1 MCNYAITSIT
11 FCSRNSIVLKKL
23 HEKIWE
29 CYFIVPHHNLLRDLL
44 HCHNYSTEEQEEL
57 ANRTDHISHCD
68 KFIMEKGSVSF
79 FSCEITCAWQG
90 NLAPFLSLLKTIY
103 NNEIRMSFSSEEP
116 GNEEYIVKD
125 ETGVFYPDKFKVD
138 WCYQNN
144 YEIKYFS
151 DFFQVVDY
159 LHAIFPDADLSYYDS
174 MEELERQVTLAYQE
188 KDDNYFLYINR
199 FSEYV
204 QSIHLTNKEA
214 A

>member
-1 MCNYAITSIT
+1 
-11 FCSRNSIVLKKL
+11 
-23 HEKIWE
+23 
-29 CYFIVPHHNLLRDLL
+29 
-44 HCHNYSTEEQEEL
+44 
-57 ANRTDHISHCD
+57 
-68 KFIMEKGSVSF
+68 
-79 FSCEITCAWQG
+79 
-90 NLAPFLSLLKTIY
+90 
-103 NNEIRMSFSSEEP
+103 MSFSSEEP

-174 MEELERQVTLAYQE
+174 MEEIERQVTLAYQE